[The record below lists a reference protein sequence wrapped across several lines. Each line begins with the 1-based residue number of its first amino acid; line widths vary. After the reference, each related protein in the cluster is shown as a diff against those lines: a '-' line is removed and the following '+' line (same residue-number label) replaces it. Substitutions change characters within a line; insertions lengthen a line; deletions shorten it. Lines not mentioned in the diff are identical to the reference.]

1 MNTYS
6 SSIHRL
12 QTIVQELRVKCPWDQ
27 KQTIHTLRSLSI
39 EELYEL
45 ADAIDKEDWIGIKE
59 ELGDLLLHLLF
70 YAQIAEEA
78 QQFTFAD
85 VIETICNK
93 LVKRHPHVY
102 SYVTVDN
109 ADDVKR
115 NWESI
120 KTQGKESILKG
131 VPNSLPAMVKAYR
144 LQDKTKSVGFEFE
157 NIEQVKSKVME
168 EWQEF
173 EEAQTLQDR
182 SKMQEEFGD
191 LLFSLVNLGRFM
203 GLDPEQALE
212 QTNQKFIRRFSDM
225 EVLAWEQNLNLT
237 NMSLE
242 DLDKLWSI
250 VKLKG

>member
-102 SYVTVDN
+102 S
-109 ADDVKR
+109 
-115 NWESI
+115 
-120 KTQGKESILKG
+120 
-131 VPNSLPAMVKAYR
+131 M
-144 LQDKTKSVGFEFE
+144 
-157 NIEQVKSKVME
+157 
-168 EWQEF
+168 
-173 EEAQTLQDR
+173 
-182 SKMQEEFGD
+182 
-191 LLFSLVNLGRFM
+191 
-203 GLDPEQALE
+203 
-212 QTNQKFIRRFSDM
+212 
-225 EVLAWEQNLNLT
+225 
-237 NMSLE
+237 
-242 DLDKLWSI
+242 
-250 VKLKG
+250 